1 MKKVKEQ
8 IQKVLDECHVIYNE
22 DGSGAVIDHVAKQRF
37 KHNPDYME
45 VHDEHCKPCD
55 NYMPSLSNTCLVC
68 GSETKP
74 LYFKI
79 VHSGWQQG
87 IDREEIQIHAG
98 KHGNIF
104 IFQDRDKLGFII
116 NVYGQEDHHN
126 SMNVWEED
134 LNNTEND
141 FPMSEIEDFKNEW
154 GQTHDEICSCLG
166 YDKDDDGSSEMI
178 MGDGYFWIEEDKKWY
193 PKSSSMY
200 NERQLTIADYLR
212 NP

>member
-8 IQKVLDECHVIYNE
+8 TQKVLDECHVIYNE
-22 DGSGAVIDHVAKQRF
+22 NGSGAVIDHVAKQQR
-37 KHNPDYME
+37 KCNPDYKN
-45 VHDEHCKPCD
+45 VQDEICIPCD
-55 NYMPSLSNTCLVC
+55 NDMPSLSNTCLVC

-74 LYFKI
+74 
-79 VHSGWQQG
+79 
-87 IDREEIQIHAG
+87 
-98 KHGNIF
+98 
-104 IFQDRDKLGFII
+104 
-116 NVYGQEDHHN
+116 
-126 SMNVWEED
+126 
-134 LNNTEND
+134 ENY
-141 FPMSEIEDFKNEW
+141 FPMSEIENFKNEW